1 MDRFQ
6 YKAGQNIDSSVR
18 AKIVRLDMS
27 LDSLG
32 RPRVSRWLDWC
43 YILDLQSSAAK
54 GGADACVAIM
64 GEEQRLFSLSPP
76 RELSD

>member
-1 MDRFQ
+1 LIAQ
-6 YKAGQNIDSSVR
+6 KG
-18 AKIVRLDMS
+18 LTLLGLTLG

-32 RPRVSRWLDWC
+32 WPRVSRWLDWC